1 MQGLDPVMDGILAK
15 MQEVTDNS
23 TLKSL
28 QQQASAAES
37 EEVVESSQ
45 TNEISTGVQSQDE
58 KTLGI

>member
-37 EEVVESSQ
+37 EEAVESSQ